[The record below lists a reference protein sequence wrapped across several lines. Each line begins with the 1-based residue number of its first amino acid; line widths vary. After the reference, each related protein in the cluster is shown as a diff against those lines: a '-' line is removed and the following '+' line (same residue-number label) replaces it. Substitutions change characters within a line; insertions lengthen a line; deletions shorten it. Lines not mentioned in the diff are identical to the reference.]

1 MMPYVNPEAMTA
13 VGSKTK
19 QTVIYKSE
27 SHKLHQ
33 AFPVKKGEV
42 ILQGQ
47 PVQLNIDGTIQAYF
61 GTGTGTGIGIYL
73 GIAVTDTQYPAYPVG
88 KKIPEVT
95 VMVEAFAI
103 VYGVA
108 GVVMNTC
115 GAVLPNKLDGDSIY
129 VTYILDDK
137 ETSITKANPKFV
149 NLNTAAINDLIAV
162 MVR

>member
-33 AFPVKKGEV
+33 AFPVKKDEV

-47 PVQLNIDGTIQAYF
+47 PVRLNIDGTIQAYF
-61 GTGTGTGIGIYL
+61 GTGIYL

-88 KKIPEVT
+88 EKIPEVT

-108 GVVMNTC
+108 GEKMTC
-115 GAVLPNKLDGDSIY
+115 GAVLPNKLDKDSIY
-129 VTYILDDK
+129 VTYMLDD
-137 ETSITKANPKFV
+137 EEASTTKANPKFV
-149 NLNTAAINDLIAV
+149 NLNTADINDLIAV

>member
-61 GTGTGTGIGIYL
+61 GTGIYL

-88 KKIPEVT
+88 EKIPEVT

-108 GVVMNTC
+108 GGKMSC
-115 GAVLPNKLDGDSIY
+115 GAVLPNKLGEDSIY
-129 VTYILDDK
+129 VTYILDNDVDS
-137 ETSITKANPKFV
+137 TTKANPKFV
-149 NLNTAAINDLIAV
+149 NLNTAAATNDLIAV

>member
-27 SHKLHQ
+27 SHKLQ
-33 AFPVKKGEV
+33 QTFPVKKDEV

-47 PVQLNIDGTIQAYF
+47 PVQLNTDGTIQAYF
-61 GTGTGTGIGIYL
+61 DTSTGIYL

-108 GVVMNTC
+108 GEEMSIC
-115 GAVLPNKLDGDSIY
+115 GAVLPHELDKDSIY
-129 VTYILDDK
+129 VTYILDK
-137 ETSITKANPKFV
+137 EASTTKTNPKFV
-149 NLNTAAINDLIAV
+149 NLNTAAAAKDLIAV

>member
-1 MMPYVNPEAMTA
+1 MMSYVNPEAMTA

-27 SHKLHQ
+27 SYKLHQ
-33 AFPVKKGEV
+33 AFPVKKDEV

-47 PVQLNIDGTIQAYF
+47 PVQLNPDGTIQAYF
-61 GTGTGTGIGIYL
+61 GTGIYL

-88 KKIPEVT
+88 EKIPEVT

-108 GVVMNTC
+108 GEEMTTC
-115 GAVLPNKLDGDSIY
+115 GAVLPNKLDEDSIY
-129 VTYILDDK
+129 VTYMLDD
-137 ETSITKANPKFV
+137 EVASTTKANPKFV
-149 NLNTAAINDLIAV
+149 NLNTAAAINDLIAV

>member
-33 AFPVKKGEV
+33 AFPVKKDEV

-47 PVQLNIDGTIQAYF
+47 PVQLNTDGTIQAYF
-61 GTGTGTGIGIYL
+61 GTGIYL

-88 KKIPEVT
+88 EKIPEVT
-95 VMVEAFAI
+95 VMVEGYALCNWVSNAEVKCGYVKPSGELLNSRFVKADHADAETHFIAI
-103 VYGVA
+103 TPA
-108 GVVMNTC
+108 DEANELIQ
-115 GAVLPNKLDGDSIY
+115 VLI
-129 VTYILDDK
+129 
-137 ETSITKANPKFV
+137 
-149 NLNTAAINDLIAV
+149 
-162 MVR
+162 R

>member
-1 MMPYVNPEAMTA
+1 MMPYVNPKAMTA

-47 PVQLNIDGTIQAYF
+47 PVKLNDDGTIQAYF
-61 GTGTGTGIGIYL
+61 GTGIYL

-88 KKIPEVT
+88 KKIPEVI

-108 GVVMNTC
+108 GEKMDTC
-115 GAVLPNKLDGDSIY
+115 GAVLPRKPNGDNIY
-129 VTYILDDK
+129 VTYMLDGLPSS
-137 ETSITKANPKFV
+137 TTKDNPKFV
-149 NLNTAAINDLIAV
+149 NLNTAAISDLIAV

>member
-47 PVQLNIDGTIQAYF
+47 PVQLNTDGTIQAYF
-61 GTGTGTGIGIYL
+61 GTDTGIYL

-88 KKIPEVT
+88 EKIPEVT

-108 GVVMNTC
+108 GQEMSTC
-115 GAVLPNKLDGDSIY
+115 GAVLPNKLNGDSIY
-129 VTYILDDK
+129 VTYMLDS
-137 ETSITKANPKFV
+137 TTTKANPKFV
-149 NLNTAAINDLIAV
+149 NLNTAAATNDLIAV

>member
-33 AFPVKKGEV
+33 AFPVKKGETV
-42 ILQGQ
+42 LQGQ
-47 PVQLNIDGTIQAYF
+47 PVQLNTDGTIQAYIQAYF
-61 GTGTGTGIGIYL
+61 GTGIYL

-88 KKIPEVT
+88 EKIPEVT

-108 GVVMNTC
+108 GEVMTTC
-115 GAVLPNKLDGDSIY
+115 GAVLPDKLNEDSIY
-129 VTYILDDK
+129 VTYMLDD
-137 ETSITKANPKFV
+137 ETSSTTKANPKFV
-149 NLNTAAINDLIAV
+149 NLNTAAANDLIAV

>member
-33 AFPVKKGEV
+33 AFPVKKDEV

-47 PVQLNIDGTIQAYF
+47 PVQLNTDGTIQAYF
-61 GTGTGTGIGIYL
+61 GTGIYL

-88 KKIPEVT
+88 EKIPEVT

-108 GVVMNTC
+108 GEVMNTC
-115 GAVLPNKLDGDSIY
+115 GAVLPNKLDEDRWKRRR
-129 VTYILDDK
+129 LWK
-137 ETSITKANPKFV
+137 KFRGMWKLPV
-149 NLNTAAINDLIAV
+149 QRAWNMNLQEQRQRT
-162 MVR
+162 

>member
-33 AFPVKKGEV
+33 VFPVKKDKV

-47 PVQLNIDGTIQAYF
+47 PVQLNPDGTIQAYF
-61 GTGTGTGIGIYL
+61 GTGTGTGIYL

-88 KKIPEVT
+88 EKIPEVT

-108 GVVMNTC
+108 GEKMSTC
-115 GAVLPNKLDGDSIY
+115 GAVLPNKLDEDSIY
-129 VTYILDDK
+129 VTYVLDS
-137 ETSITKANPKFV
+137 EVASTIKANPKFV
-149 NLNTAAINDLIAV
+149 NLNTAAAINDLIAV

>member
-33 AFPVKKGEV
+33 AFPVKKDEV

-47 PVQLNIDGTIQAYF
+47 PVQLNTDGTIQAYF
-61 GTGTGTGIGIYL
+61 GTGTSTGIYL

-88 KKIPEVT
+88 EKIPEVT

-108 GVVMNTC
+108 GEKMSTC
-115 GAVLPNKLDGDSIY
+115 GAVLPDKLGEDSIY
-129 VTYILDDK
+129 VTYMLDD
-137 ETSITKANPKFV
+137 EATSTTKANPKFV
-149 NLNTAAINDLIAV
+149 NLNTAEATNDLIAV